1 VDAGAASHT
10 QEYAECLIRLQMP
23 RWKRWLGFR
32 RLHAWHLRR
41 LDPGL
46 TLDLG
51 CGIGRNLLHVR
62 GVGVDVNEHCVR
74 AARARGLAAFT
85 PGEFSASEHNRRGR
99 FDTLLVAHVVEH
111 MTEDQAAA
119 LVREYEPLVRP
130 GGQLLLAAPQE
141 AGFKSDSTHVQFTDF
156 GRLLRIAERAGFD
169 PVRRL
174 SFPLPR
180 WAGRWFK
187 YNEFVLVSRKPP
199 SGRPAR

>member
-1 VDAGAASHT
+1 VEAGAASHT
-10 QEYAECLIRLQMP
+10 HDYANRLIRLQMP
-23 RWKRWLGFR
+23 RWKRWLGFQ

-74 AARARGLAAFT
+74 VARERGLAAFT
-85 PGEFSASEHNRRGR
+85 PGEFHASQHNRAGLY
-99 FDTLLVAHVVEH
+99 DTLLVAHVVEH

-119 LVREYEPLVRP
+119 LVGGYEPLVRP
-130 GGQLLLAAPQE
+130 GGQLLLMAPQE
-141 AGFKSDSTHVQFTDF
+141 AGIKSDSTHVQFMDIA
-156 GRLLRIAERAGFD
+156 RLSRIAERAGFE
-169 PVRRL
+169 PARAL

-180 WAGRWFK
+180 LVGRWFR
-187 YNEFVLVSRKPP
+187 YNEFVLVSRKPACA
-199 SGRPAR
+199 RPAR